1 MRQVDPRLADVGH
14 HWSRVWSRFA
24 GYDEMETETPL
35 DLRESRINLRINFLA
50 DYSFRT
56 QPGHTSL

>member
-1 MRQVDPRLADVGH
+1 MRQVDPRLTDMGH
-14 HWSRVWSRFA
+14 HWARVWSRFVR
-24 GYDEMETETPL
+24 YDEMETETPVGFC
-35 DLRESRINLRINFLA
+35 ESRINLRINYLA